1 MATASEAGALPAG
14 QVSPISP
21 PPGGE
26 TGALRAAAR
35 HWRLIACLAIIGSI
49 AALLLCHTLTPLY
62 TSQMSLMLNPRQPKP
77 TGAAVDPMSYLPP
90 SEETVRKN
98 QMAVLRSRGLAE
110 AVIADM
116 RLDQDPEFNP
126 ALHKPS
132 FLARGKAFIA
142 ATLRTFGLGKPSEK
156 VPESSHDKVIDQFLG
171 RLATT
176 STDASRIIQVRFSA
190 EQPEKA
196 ARIASSLASHYINL
210 TAQRET
216 AESAKT
222 VNALESQITTL
233 GQKVHTAEQIVAKMR
248 SSYGF
253 LPAVNLKVIQD
264 QITELN
270 KQLLA
275 ATAERAAAEGRL
287 TELEQARAEGRVDT
301 LGSVLGSL
309 LIQRLEADLAQLTAK
324 ASGMALIYSKSNAHT
339 LEIQAQIA
347 DLQQQIEAEVNKIA
361 ASYRNNVAAARAKEA
376 GLRDTLQWTKQQL
389 AKASE
394 SEVDVRVFEREAER
408 DNDLLSRLSAR
419 LNQVRAETDYGE
431 PAAHVISPATV
442 PTSPAFP
449 PTIPIMSLAFLV
461 SATGGVFLSML
472 LERQDTSIRSMNQL
486 RQITTARLLGTVPKL
501 GGRWR
506 ASQSPASCV
515 LAQPRSMF
523 AENLRAV
530 WFQLDHAAQ
539 GKEKT
544 LLVTS
549 AMPDEGKSSIAISLA
564 RLLAA
569 KGRHVALVDADL
581 RYPSIHKTLN
591 LARSPGLAELVS
603 GSEKLNRV
611 LQTDPA
617 SGAMVIAAGEAT
629 TPPLEVLQSPATTQ
643 TLAELADEFDSVII
657 DTPPV
662 LAAQDAAILARR
674 VEATVMVVRWGTTRA
689 SAFIT
694 ALQRL
699 QDVDVPV
706 RGVILTMVDQKRYAQ
721 YSSPDADIFSR
732 AVRKYYSG

>member
-1 MATASEAGALPAG
+1 MATAPETDAAPAG
-14 QVSPISP
+14 PIS

-26 TGALRAAAR
+26 TGALSAAAR
-35 HWRLIACLAIIGSI
+35 HWRLILGLAIIGSI
-49 AALLLCHTLTPLY
+49 AAGLLCHTLTPLY
-62 TSQMSLMLNPRQPKP
+62 TSQISLMLNPRQPKP
-77 TGAAVDPMSYLPP
+77 TAAAVDPMSYLPP

-98 QMAVLRSRGLAE
+98 EMAVLRSRGLAE
-110 AVIADM
+110 AVISDLH
-116 RLDQDPEFNP
+116 LDQDPEFNP
-126 ALHKPS
+126 ALRKPS
-132 FLARGKAFIA
+132 LLARGKAFIA
-142 ATLRTFGLGKPSEK
+142 RAMHDLGIGKRSSKAAEPSQD
-156 VPESSHDKVIDQFLG
+156 PVIGQFLG

-190 EQPEKA
+190 DEPEQA
-196 ARIASSLASHYINL
+196 ARIATSLVNHYNDL
-210 TAQRET
+210 TSRQET

-222 VNALESQITTL
+222 IEGLEAQIATL
-233 GQKVHTAEQIVAKMR
+233 GQKVHTAERIVEKMR

-253 LPAVNLKVIQD
+253 LPAVNLKVLGD

-301 LGSVLGSL
+301 LGAVLGSM

-324 ASGMALIYSKSNAHT
+324 ESGMALIYSKNNAHMR
-339 LEIQAQIA
+339 EIQAQVA
-347 DLQQQIEAEVNKIA
+347 DLQSRIDMQVNKIA
-361 ASYRNNVAAARAKEA
+361 ASFHNDVAAARAKET
-376 GLRDTLQWTKQQL
+376 GLRETLKWTKQQL

-394 SEVDVRVFEREAER
+394 SEVDVRVFEREAKR

-419 LNQVRAETDYGE
+419 LNQTKAEVNYGA
-431 PAAHVISPATV
+431 PAARVISPATV
-442 PTSPAFP
+442 PASPAFP
-449 PTIPIMSLAFLV
+449 PTLPIMLVAFLA
-461 SATGGVFLSML
+461 SATGGAFLSML
-472 LERQDTSIRSMNQL
+472 LERQDTSIRSMGQL
-486 RQITTARLLGTVPKL
+486 RRITTARLLGAVPKL

-506 ASQSPASCV
+506 WRAAQSPASCV

-539 GKEKT
+539 GKAKT

-581 RYPSIHKTLN
+581 RYPSIHQTLG
-591 LARSPGLAELVS
+591 LKRSPGLAELVA
-603 GSEKLNRV
+603 GSEPFKRV
-611 LQTDPA
+611 LQIDSA
-617 SGAMVIAAGEAT
+617 SGATVIAAGEAK
-629 TPPLEVLQSPATTQ
+629 TPPLEVLQSPAIAQ
-643 TLAELADEFDSVII
+643 TLTELSEEFDSVII

-662 LAAQDAAILARR
+662 LAAQDAAILAQRA
-674 VEATVMVVRWGTTRA
+674 EATVMVVRWGTTRA

-694 ALQRL
+694 ALQQL

-706 RGVILTMVDQKRYAQ
+706 RGVILSMVDQKKYSQ
-721 YSSPDADIFSR
+721 YSSPDADMFSR